1 MFKMFMG
8 LVFYRIKNFNAN
20 IIIIIF
26 WKWEIFIF
34 RTKVKD
40 LKGIIN
46 YNLCK
51 VILGESLLYNFK
63 LLYFGIF
70 LKTFYYT
77 FITQIYPLTEYY
89 EGKVFHCLL
98 ITRLAIRQSLSP
110 PRIPE
115 PRGTPRLL
123 GRLPYDEVV
132 SGLSYRFM
140 CGTGPLLI

>member
-1 MFKMFMG
+1 MFISRTE
-8 LVFYRIKNFNAN
+8 VKNVRRNMN
-20 IIIIIF
+20 YIISKAILGGSLLPHCELLF
-26 WKWEIFIF
+26 FEIFY
-34 RTKVKD
+34 K
-40 LKGIIN
+40 
-46 YNLCK
+46 
-51 VILGESLLYNFK
+51 S
-63 LLYFGIF
+63 
-70 LKTFYYT
+70 

-89 EGKVFHCLL
+89 QRKVFHCLL